1 MNNRMGRLK
10 FAIRILL
17 NYGSDKNCPFC
28 QSTKTDLIARKVV
41 ILQLRRCKSCGLMF
55 RWPKEDPGFSERFY
69 QDSYQQVGTTDLPDP
84 VILKT
89 FIANNFAAAPREFA
103 DQIGVLKTFLPQGRV
118 LDFGCSWGYGVYQ
131 LKRAGYDAFGFDIS
145 RPRAEFGRRELGVE
159 ILDKLEDLQQIPS
172 QSVDGVFAS
181 HVLEHLHSLKEIF
194 EFFARILK
202 PSGVVF
208 IMVPN
213 SAGKKAREL
222 GVRWQSMINEK
233 HTLALDGN
241 FFEVNMAPFGFDV
254 SSFSDTQDATTI
266 QRTLDRKGQLSTE
279 GEELRVIGR
288 RCPQRQNESGV
299 ALDKITTGY

>member
-1 MNNRMGRLK
+1 
-10 FAIRILL
+10 
-17 NYGSDKNCPFC
+17 
-28 QSTKTDLIARKVV
+28 
-41 ILQLRRCKSCGLMF
+41 MF

-69 QDSYQQVGTTDLPDP
+69 QDSYQEVGTTDLPDP

-89 FIANNFAAAPREFA
+89 FIANNFAGAPRDIA
-103 DQIGVLKTFLPQGRV
+103 DQVGVLKTFLPQGRV

-145 RPRAEFGRRELGVE
+145 HPRAEFGRRELDVE

-181 HVLEHLHSLKEIF
+181 HVLEHLLSLREIF

-213 SAGKKAREL
+213 SAGKRAREL
-222 GVRWQSMINEK
+222 GVRWQPMINEK

-254 SSFSDTQDATTI
+254 WSFSDTQDATTI
-266 QRTLDRKGQLSTE
+266 RRTLERKGQLSTE
-279 GEELRVIGR
+279 GDELRVIGR
-288 RCPQRQNESGV
+288 RC
-299 ALDKITTGY
+299 AH